1 MQSKFLV
8 LALCKTVISDHDDAL
23 NMIACNKKT
32 LYVISDPLCSE
43 QVKMKA

>member
-1 MQSKFLV
+1 MQSEFLV

-32 LYVISDPLCSE
+32 LMSFWMPCALSRLR
-43 QVKMKA
+43 